1 MIDFHRVT
9 LADKPWIEEKI
20 KYHTN
25 RSCEYSFGNIFG
37 YDAKMEIYVGEYE
50 GCLVTKCVIA
60 DGYVSYC
67 CPVGNGDVE
76 KALDAIIEEAEQSGT
91 KSDIFGMDEKTAKA
105 FNQRYAGKYEAI
117 ADRDSYDY
125 VYLSTDLISLTGKKY
140 QPKRNHIS
148 YFLRNFNWTYE
159 KITAENIPDCLAM
172 SRRWLEESTSEYKDD
187 LEEEFEIIK
196 RVFDNYEALG
206 FVGGLIRVDGEV
218 VAYTMGE
225 PLSDV
230 MFCVHFEKAF
240 ADVRGAYPMINQQFV
255 KNELNR
261 YTYINREDDVGAE
274 NLRKAKLSYHPVFM
288 VEKYSVRIK

>member
-9 LADKPWIEEKI
+9 LEDKTWIEEKLRHN
-20 KYHTN
+20 KN

-60 DGYVSYC
+60 DNYISYC
-67 CPVGNGDVE
+67 CPVGDGNVI
-76 KALDAIIEEAEQSGT
+76 KALDAVVREAE
-91 KSDIFGMDEKTAKA
+91 KNNVYCDIFGMDKETAEA
-105 FNQRYAGKYEAI
+105 FNQKYAGKYEVI

-125 VYLSTDLISLTGKKY
+125 IYLSTDLISLTGKKY

-148 YFLRNFNWTYE
+148 YFMRNFNWVYE
-159 KITAENIPDCLAM
+159 KITAENIPDCIQM
-172 SRRWLEESTSEYKDD
+172 SRRWLEESTSEFKDD
-187 LEEEFEIIK
+187 LEDELKIIK
-196 RVFDNYEALG
+196 RVFENYDALG
-206 FVGGLIRVDGEV
+206 FVGGLLRVDGEV

-240 ADVRGAYPMINQQFV
+240 ADIRGAYPMINQQFV
-255 KNELNR
+255 KNELSR

>member
-9 LADKPWIEEKI
+9 LEDKTWIEEKLRHN
-20 KYHTN
+20 KN

-60 DGYVSYC
+60 DNYISYC
-67 CPVGNGDVE
+67 CPVGNGNVI
-76 KALDAIIEEAEQSGT
+76 KALDAVVREAE
-91 KSDIFGMDEKTAKA
+91 KNNVYCDIFGMDKETAEA
-105 FNQRYAGKYEAI
+105 FHQKYAGKYEAI

-148 YFLRNFNWTYE
+148 YFMRNFNWVYE
-159 KITAENIPDCLAM
+159 KITAENISDCIQM
-172 SRRWLEESTSEYKDD
+172 SRRWLEESTSEFKDD
-187 LEEEFEIIK
+187 LEDELKIIK
-196 RVFDNYEALG
+196 RVFENYDALG
-206 FVGGLIRVDGEV
+206 FVGGLLRVDGEV

-240 ADVRGAYPMINQQFV
+240 ADIRGAYPMINQQFV
-255 KNELNR
+255 KNELSR